1 MAQEYGLGRGLA
13 SLIPQKNK
21 KSEDEGDVSLNTD
34 FSQRG
39 DRSDRE
45 SDADDYYPNEVEIDR
60 IKANPYQPRTDFD
73 QEKLEELSKSI
84 KNHGIIQPL
93 VVSRQGNGF
102 ELIAGERRF
111 QAAKLAGFKKVPV
124 VVRQIDDKQKLEMAI
139 IENVQRHNLNPI
151 EEARAYQRLADEFQM
166 NQEDVAQRM
175 GKNRST
181 VANKLRL
188 LQLPIQAQKALISG
202 QISEGHAKALLA
214 VDSAEKQLMLLEM
227 ILKNNLTV
235 RQSESKSKEVSVKTH
250 SRKIT
255 VDPEVKDLENRL
267 AGFFGTKVKIKK
279 SGDSGGKITIEYYSD
294 EELDGI
300 LEKVI

>member
-13 SLIPQKNK
+13 SLIPQKSK
-21 KSEDEGDVSLNTD
+21 KNEDNDDTSSNAD
-34 FSQRG
+34 FSQRN
-39 DRSDRE
+39 DRVDERGG
-45 SDADDYYPNEVEIDR
+45 ANDYSNEVEIER

-73 QEKLEELSKSI
+73 QEKLGELSKSI

-111 QAAKLAGFKKVPV
+111 QAAKLAGLKKVPV

-151 EEARAYQRLADEFQM
+151 EEARAYQHLADEFQM
-166 NQEDVAQRM
+166 NQEEVAERM

-188 LQLPIQAQKALISG
+188 LQLPVQAQKALTSG

-214 VDSAEKQLMLLEM
+214 VDSSEKQLMLLEM

-255 VDPEVKDLENRL
+255 IDPEVKDLESRL

-279 SGDSGGKITIEYYSD
+279 AGDSGGKITIEYYSD

-300 LEKVI
+300 LEKVL

>member
-21 KSEDEGDVSLNTD
+21 SSEDTAEFSLNGNSSGRVRD
-34 FSQRG
+34 ENGSG
-39 DRSDRE
+39 AEND
-45 SDADDYYPNEVEIDR
+45 PNEVSIEKIQT
-60 IKANPYQPRTDFD
+60 NPYQPRTNFD
-73 QEKLEELSKSI
+73 QEKLEELAKSI

-111 QAAKLAGFKKVPV
+111 QAAKLAGLEKVPV
-124 VVRQIDDKQKLEMAI
+124 VIRQIDDKQKLEMAI

-151 EEARAYQRLADEFQM
+151 EEARAYKRLMDDFQM
-166 NQEDVAQRM
+166 NQEETAERM
-175 GKNRST
+175 GKNRSS

-188 LQLPIQAQKALISG
+188 LQLPALAQKALVEGRIT
-202 QISEGHAKALLA
+202 EGHAKALLA
-214 VDSAEKQLMLLEM
+214 VEGQEKQLMLLEM

-235 RQSESKSKEVSVKTH
+235 RQSESKSQEITVKTH
-250 SRKIT
+250 NRKMK
-255 VDPEVKDLENRL
+255 VDPETKNLENRL
-267 AGFFGTKVKIKK
+267 ADFFGTKVKIKS
-279 SGDSGGKITIEYYSD
+279 SGTSGGKILIEYYSD

-300 LEKVI
+300 LEKVL

>member
-13 SLIPQKNK
+13 SLIPQKSK
-21 KSEDEGDVSLNTD
+21 KSEDGGDVSLNAD
-34 FSQRG
+34 FSQR
-39 DRSDRE
+39 SDRG
-45 SDADDYYPNEVEIDR
+45 DKGNGANDYPNEIEIDR

-111 QAAKLAGFKKVPV
+111 QAAKLAGLKKVPV

-166 NQEDVAQRM
+166 NQEEVAERM

-188 LQLPIQAQKALISG
+188 LQLPVQAQKALTSG

-255 VDPEVKDLENRL
+255 VDPEVKDLESRL

-279 SGDSGGKITIEYYSD
+279 AGDSGGKITIEYYSD

-300 LEKVI
+300 LEKVL

>member
-1 MAQEYGLGRGLA
+1 M
-13 SLIPQKNK
+13 IPQKSK
-21 KSEDEGDVSLNTD
+21 KSEDGGDASLNGD
-34 FSQRG
+34 FSQRNDHG
-39 DRSDRE
+39 NEGGGAND
-45 SDADDYYPNEVEIDR
+45 YPNEVEIDR

-111 QAAKLAGFKKVPV
+111 QAAKLAGLKKVPV

-166 NQEDVAQRM
+166 NQEEVAERM

-188 LQLPIQAQKALISG
+188 LQLPVQAQKALTSG

-255 VDPEVKDLENRL
+255 VDPEVKDLESRL
-267 AGFFGTKVKIKK
+267 AGFFGTKVRIKK
-279 SGDSGGKITIEYYSD
+279 AGDSGGKITIEYYSD

-300 LEKVI
+300 LEKVL